1 MRTSETFGILFWINR
16 ARSTAKSENVI
27 YARLTVTGQITNF
40 SLKIKVKT
48 QLWDGKLQRSKGK
61 DLVSQDLNAFLDET
75 YAELFQ
81 LYNELR
87 QTPTP
92 VTGELIKAHFLG
104 TVKKQ
109 YSLED
114 IMEYHTDAM
123 QGVLHPHT
131 LRHYQTS
138 QRYIRKFVREKLNRE
153 DLFLSELNYSFI
165 VQFEAFLRCMVSEQ
179 KHMRISNNTIMKHLQ
194 RLRKLVTLVFHL
206 EWLERDPFIKY
217 KCKTEKKERAFLTQE
232 ELERIENFT
241 TPIKR
246 LETVRD
252 FFVFSCY
259 TGIAYGDMMRLQQK
273 HVVLGIDDTPWVF
286 TQRQKTKTPVK
297 IPLLPKALELIQK
310 YSGSEVGVYKEALLF
325 PKMSNQN
332 LNAYLKEIADLTE
345 IHKPLT
351 FHIARHT
358 FATTVTLANGVPIE
372 TVSKLLGHTKLTTT
386 QVYARV
392 LEEKLGVDMKML
404 KHKLL

>member
-16 ARSTAKSENVI
+16 ARATSKSENVI

-40 SLKIKVKT
+40 SLKRKVKT

-61 DLVSQDLNAFLDET
+61 DPMNQDLNAFLDET

-81 LYNELR
+81 LYKELR

-138 QRYIRKFVREKLNRE
+138 QRYIRKFVREKLKRE
-153 DLFLSELNYSFI
+153 DIFLSELNYSFI
-165 VQFEAFLRCMVSEQ
+165 VQFEAFLRAVVSEQ
-179 KHMRISNNTIMKHLQ
+179 RQMKISNNTIMKHLQ
-194 RLRKLVTLVFHL
+194 RLRKLVTLAFHN

-259 TGIAYGDMMRLQQK
+259 TGIAYGDMMRLQHK

-310 YSGSEVGVYKEALLF
+310 YSGSKVGVYQEASLF

-345 IHKPLT
+345 IYKPLT

-372 TVSKLLGHTKLTTT
+372 TVSKLLGHSKLTTT

-392 LEEKLGVDMKML
+392 LEEKLGGDMKML
-404 KHKLL
+404 KQKLL